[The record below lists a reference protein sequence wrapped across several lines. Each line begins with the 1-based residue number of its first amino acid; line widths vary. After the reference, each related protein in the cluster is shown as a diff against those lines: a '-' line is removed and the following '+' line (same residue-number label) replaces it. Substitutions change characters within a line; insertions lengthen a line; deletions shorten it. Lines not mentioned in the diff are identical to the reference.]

1 MTLSARTE
9 ARRVAALAELD
20 PRRQSKLGQ
29 FFTPARA
36 AELIASMVR
45 LPKSGSLR
53 VLDPGAGVG
62 SLTAALVERVAR
74 EAPDVLLDIVAVEL
88 DPSVVPYLQRTLDDC
103 AGPTVR
109 CRLVEG
115 DFITGSSG
123 VIDVTGE
130 LRDPFDL
137 VVMNPPYGKLGAK
150 SDYRRAL
157 QATGV
162 ECPNLYAAF
171 LVLGYLNLVE
181 GGQVVAIIPR
191 SFANG
196 TYFGDFRRHLLTA
209 TALDRIHTFES
220 RSTVF
225 ADTGVLQEN
234 VIISA
239 IRGGAFETVLVT
251 SSVGHEDEAVE
262 RVVPTSEVVKP
273 SDPHR
278 FVRITLEDAALPDRT
293 GCVLADLGLTAS
305 TGRVVDFRAR
315 QWLVDAE
322 VDGAVPL
329 VYPGNVR
336 LGRTEWPRAIR
347 KPQGFL
353 PETEAADRLL
363 VPPGSYVVIK
373 RFSSKEERRR
383 VVAAVWESESPVAF
397 ENHLNVIHRSGQGL
411 DTHLAVGLCMWLN
424 STVIDR
430 YFRTFSGHTQ
440 VNATDLRTLPLPSAQ
455 DLRRLGSSWP
465 GGSTEQVEIDRMV
478 EAVVGSAVRAA

>member
-1 MTLSARTE
+1 MSLSARTE
-9 ARRVAALAELD
+9 ARRVEALASLD
-20 PRRQSKLGQ
+20 PEKQSKLGQ

-74 EAPDVLLDIVAVEL
+74 EAPDIRLDIVAVEL
-88 DPSVVPYLQRTLDDC
+88 DPLVVPYLRQTLVDCTGPRVRTH
-103 AGPTVR
+103 
-109 CRLVEG
+109 LVQG
-115 DFITGSSG
+115 DFITESSG
-123 VIDVTGE
+123 ALDGIGE
-130 LRDPFDL
+130 LHEPFDL
-137 VVMNPPYGKLGAK
+137 VVMNPPYGQLGAT
-150 SDYRRAL
+150 SAYRRAL
-157 QATGV
+157 QAAGV

-171 LVLGYLNLVE
+171 LALGYLNLVD

-196 TYFGDFRRHLLTA
+196 TYFRDFRKHLLSE

-239 IRGGAFETVLVT
+239 IRGGSIESVHVT
-251 SSVGHEDEAVE
+251 SSVGHEDEVVE
-262 RVVPTSEVVKP
+262 RVVPTVEVVRP
-273 SDPHR
+273 GDPHR
-278 FVRITLEDAALPDRT
+278 FVRITLDDEALPDAA

-315 QWLVDAE
+315 EWLVDAE
-322 VDGAVPL
+322 VDGSVPL

-336 LGRTEWPRAIR
+336 LGRIEWPRAIR

-353 PETEAADRLL
+353 VGEEAADRLL
-363 VPPGSYVVIK
+363 FPPGSYVVIK

-383 VVAAVWESESPVAF
+383 VVAAVWESTTPVAF
-397 ENHLNVIHRSGQGL
+397 ENHLNVIHCNGRGL
-411 DTHLAVGLCMWLN
+411 DPLLAVGLCIWLN
-424 STVIDR
+424 STGIDR
-430 YFRTFSGHTQ
+430 FFRTFSGHTQ
-440 VNATDLRTLPLPSAQ
+440 VNATDLRTLPTPSEV
-455 DLRRLGSSWP
+455 DLRRLGAMWP
-465 GGSTEQVEIDRMV
+465 KGATEQAEIDHLV
-478 EAVVGSAVRAA
+478 DAVIGSAVRAA

>member
-1 MTLSARTE
+1 
-9 ARRVAALAELD
+9 LASLD
-20 PRRQSKLGQ
+20 PGEQAKLGQ
-29 FFTPARA
+29 FFTPTRA

-74 EAPDVLLDIVAVEL
+74 EAPAVALDIVAVEL
-88 DPSVVPYLQRTLDDC
+88 DPKVVPYLRQTLDDC

-123 VIDVTGE
+123 GLDGLDE
-130 LRDPFDL
+130 LRQPFDL
-137 VVMNPPYGKLGAK
+137 VVMNPPYAKLGAT
-150 SDYRRAL
+150 SEYRRAL
-157 QATGV
+157 QLAGV
-162 ECPNLYAAF
+162 QCPNLYAAF
-171 LVLGYLNLVE
+171 LALGYMNLVD

-196 TYFGDFRRHLLTA
+196 TYFSDFRRHLLAA

-239 IRGGAFETVLVT
+239 IRGGTFDSVLVT
-251 SSVGHEDEAVE
+251 SSVGHEDQLVE
-262 RVVPTSEVVKP
+262 RVVPTAEVVKP

-278 FVRITLEDAALPDRT
+278 FVRIALDDAALPDAA
-293 GCVLADLGLTAS
+293 GCLLADLGLTAS

-322 VDGAVPL
+322 VEGSVPL

-336 LGRTEWPRAIR
+336 FGRIEWPRAIR
-347 KPQGFL
+347 KAQGFL
-353 PETEAADRLL
+353 AGEEAARRQL

-383 VVAAVWESESPVAF
+383 VVAAVWESPTPVAF
-397 ENHLNVIHRSGQGL
+397 ENHLNVIHRDGRGL
-411 DTHLAVGLCMWLN
+411 DGPLAAGLCIWLN
-424 STVIDR
+424 STAIDR

-440 VNATDLRTLPLPSAQ
+440 VNATDLRTLPMPSVE
-455 DLRRLGSSWP
+455 DLRRLGSSQQEAM
-465 GGSTEQVEIDRMV
+465 TEQEEIDGLV
-478 EAVVGSAVRAA
+478 DAVLGDKMRAA